1 MPKRPRVFYVSP
13 VASED
18 LNRRFSQRLYVGPAD
33 AKVFGVCRALRAE
46 GARAVI
52 VSTSLNRRAGGRW
65 HEALRTQGMPYV
77 RVGAAGRAGKRRV
90 IAALS
95 FLSFA
100 RRVVQKDDQVL
111 LYNFFPEYFFLALY
125 LKLAGRPAMLDIE
138 DGPTASERGARGIM
152 TRVSYA
158 LVRPLT
164 VKRCVVASKSLAS
177 KLGLDEV
184 LPIYGV
190 ARDAPRQEA
199 PRFQS
204 ARLGVLYG
212 GAIMPETGSE
222 LFISAVRM
230 LAARSPDS
238 RIDFHITGH
247 FDTEAFARLK
257 NEIEANSSLRLFVHG
272 AVSADQ
278 YRELTETADVGL
290 CLKLPSHEMGQTTFP
305 SKVVEIA
312 SLGLLLCTTAV
323 SDVPELFD
331 GTTAAV
337 LAGEDPE
344 ELADLLA
351 NIEHNRGRWAAVAER
366 GQKTAQQL
374 FAPTAVASRL
384 KKFLQ
389 NG

>member
-1 MPKRPRVFYVSP
+1 MPNRPRIFYISP

-33 AKVFGVCRALRAE
+33 AKVFGVCRALRSE

-52 VSTSLNRRAGGRW
+52 VSSSLNRREGGRW
-65 HEALRTQGMPYV
+65 NEALRTQRMPYV
-77 RVGAAGRAGKRRV
+77 RVGAAGRASQRRL

-95 FLSFA
+95 YFFFA
-100 RRVVQKDDQVL
+100 IGVVRKQDRVL
-111 LYNFFPEYFFLALY
+111 LYNFFPEYFLLALY
-125 LKLAGRPAMLDIE
+125 LKLVGRPAMLDIE
-138 DGPTASERGARGIM
+138 DGPAASEKGARGVM

-164 VKRCVVASKSLAS
+164 AKRCVVASMSLAS
-177 KLGLDEV
+177 KLKLEEV

-190 ARDAPRQEA
+190 AREA
-199 PRFQS
+199 PREATPRFQN
-204 ARLGVLYG
+204 ARLGALYG

-222 LFISAVRM
+222 LFINALRR
-230 LAARSPDS
+230 LAAKAPAS

-247 FDTEAFARLK
+247 FNAEIFTRLK
-257 NEIEANSSLRLFVHG
+257 NEIEASSSMRLFIHG
-272 AVSADQ
+272 AVSADE
-278 YRELTETADVGL
+278 YRELTQTTDVGL

-312 SLGLLLCTTAV
+312 SLGLLLCTTTV

-331 GTTAAV
+331 RTTAAV
-337 LAGEDPE
+337 LASEDPE

-351 NIEHNRGRWAAVAER
+351 DIEQNRERWAEVANRGQEKA
-366 GQKTAQQL
+366 QKL
-374 FAPTAVASRL
+374 FAPSAVASRL
-384 KKFLQ
+384 EQFLL